1 MSGRGITRF
10 ARNGAYT
17 LLRHHV
23 GLSSRSSAASA
34 NSVGV
39 RFAALSR
46 QDWSRQL
53 HTRPILKMRGLVAA
67 RALVIQKRSVSTGG
81 TSEKEENRVALRD
94 AFKSPGNIYRYSKQ
108 LVFALVDF
116 VKHFWTGC
124 KLLAADVR
132 VSVKILKKILI
143 GKSISRRERNLLVS
157 TGADLARLLPFSFFV
172 LVPFME
178 FALPVAL
185 KLFPNMLP
193 SQFQDSLKKEEDAKK
208 QLKVRLEVAKYFQKV
223 VAERAK
229 TVRDSNAKE
238 EIRKEAEELS
248 KFLDSIRSGAPVEE
262 REVFRFARFFND
274 ELTIDGAVRPQL
286 VAMCKYL
293 GLATYGSDA
302 ILRFKIRSK
311 LNSIKNDDMQIMW
324 EGGPEALTDE
334 EVLKACHERGIRTI
348 GASKRKLR
356 RQLSDWVEMS
366 QNREVPSTL
375 MILSR
380 AFFYT
385 DIPENALKETLS
397 SLPDDVLTDIKVAA
411 DKEMTS
417 AERLAELKRQERL
430 IAMEEAHQAR
440 SEASERKEQ
449 AEREEEKE
457 KEKEKEPAAEG
468 RIVPTGEVLDQ
479 AELNARVDQL
489 KGAVDAEVHVLRG
502 DSPPENVNV
511 YVKTDEKHSDEE
523 DRMALMKI
531 ADVLET
537 LHSDNPVEKE
547 RLELEEL
554 KAELQDLE
562 ARITD
567 DGVKS
572 DSQVRRLKSGIDKL
586 EKVFEDTQQKVG
598 LKMKL
603 LDADKDGVIHI
614 DEVLHAVN
622 MIAGESSEEVVKQVL
637 ERLDENNDGFFRR
650 ENLKRLRREI
660 KQEIGESI
668 KESA

>member
-1 MSGRGITRF
+1 MSGKFLARF
-10 ARNGAYT
+10 ARHETHALFRRYT
-17 LLRHHV
+17 
-23 GLSSRSSAASA
+23 GLSSGLSVMHESGVGASLRIA
-34 NSVGV
+34 
-39 RFAALSR
+39 SR
-46 QDWSRQL
+46 QQLSRQL
-53 HTRPILKMRGLVAA
+53 HTKPSLKNRGLIDA
-67 RALVIQKRSVSTGG
+67 RALIVQKRCVSTGG
-81 TSEKEENRVALRD
+81 TSEKDESRVALRD
-94 AFKSPGNIYRYSKQ
+94 AFKSPTNIYRYSKQ
-108 LVFALVDF
+108 LVFSLVDF

-132 VSVKILKKILI
+132 VSAKILKKILV
-143 GKSISRRERNLLVS
+143 GKSISRRERQLLVS
-157 TGADLARLLPFSFFV
+157 TGADLARLLPFSFFL

-178 FALPVAL
+178 FALPFAL
-185 KLFPNMLP
+185 RLFPNMLP

-208 QLKVRLEVAKYFQKV
+208 QLKVRLEVAKYFQNV

-293 GLATYGSDA
+293 GLTTYGSDA

-324 EGGPEALTDE
+324 EGGVDALTEE
-334 EVLKACHERGIRTI
+334 EVLRACQERGIRTI

-356 RQLSDWVEMS
+356 RQLADWVEMS

-411 DKEMTS
+411 DKEMSS

-430 IAMEEAHQAR
+430 IAMEEAQQER

-449 AEREEEKE
+449 AEREGEKE
-457 KEKEKEPAAEG
+457 LEKEAAAEG
-468 RIVPTGEVLDQ
+468 RAVPTGEVLDH
-479 AELNARVDQL
+479 AELGARVDQL
-489 KGAVDAEVHVLRG
+489 KGALDAEVHVLQG
-502 DSPPENVNV
+502 DSPPETTNV
-511 YVKTDEKHSDEE
+511 YVKTDQTKDDEQ
-523 DRMALMKI
+523 DRLALMRI

-614 DEVLHAVN
+614 DEVLNAVN
-622 MIAGESSEEVVKQVL
+622 MIAGENSEEVIKQVL
-637 ERLDENNDGFFRR
+637 ERLDENNDGYFRR
-650 ENLKRLRREI
+650 EDLKRLRREI
-660 KQEIGESI
+660 KQEIGQSI